1 MPDLPIDL
9 LERLVVGA
17 VAVTE
22 RAIAAAGAD
31 LTFVQWRVLLIV
43 GEQPG
48 GATVG
53 EIASRIGANESPAS
67 RLVSR
72 LKRRG
77 VVRTERDAADG
88 RVTRVHLT
96 EAGQAMRTQV
106 LDHRRHD
113 LAAVIEAEPMTP
125 AEVGVIARLARSFE
139 PFR

>member
-1 MPDLPIDL
+1 M
-9 LERLVVGA
+9 GA

-22 RAIAAAGAD
+22 RAIASAGAD

-43 GEQPG
+43 GEHAG

-77 VVRTERDAADG
+77 VVSTERDATDG
-88 RVTRVHLT
+88 RVTRVRLT
-96 EAGQAMRTQV
+96 EAGEAMRTQV
-106 LDHRRHD
+106 LDHRRRD
-113 LAAVIEAEPMTP
+113 LAAVAAARPMTP
-125 AEVGVIARLARSFE
+125 AEVGMVARLARSFD